1 MNYGER
7 LKRLRE
13 DRKLSQQQLA
23 DRLNINRSTYAR
35 YELGQTQP
43 DYETLQRLAD
53 FYEVSVDYLFGREN
67 NNNLPELTAKDK
79 KDIAKQLE
87 RILEAMDSDTGLAF
101 DGEPMDEETKELV
114 KTAIKSNLELT
125 KQLAKQKF
133 TPKKYRKDKE

>member
-13 DRKLSQQQLA
+13 DKKLSQQQLA

-53 FYEVSVDYLFGREN
+53 FYGVSVDYLFGREN
-67 NNNLPELTAKDK
+67 K
-79 KDIAKQLE
+79 KISL
-87 RILEAMDSDTGLAF
+87 
-101 DGEPMDEETKELV
+101 
-114 KTAIKSNLELT
+114 N
-125 KQLAKQKF
+125 
-133 TPKKYRKDKE
+133 